1 MAGIDATIP
10 LGVKT
15 PDPMTSLSSLL
26 NVAKGAQDLKTGA
39 QNLQIGAQTLQ
50 QNQQKTQQGAI
61 DLQERQGLQ
70 QVLADPAN
78 YTNDDGSYSPQKAQA
93 NIMRVAPTIG
103 TKAIEGLAI
112 AHQQA
117 TQAQRFLGQLKDENR
132 ARVGQAIYST
142 LDAPPEVVGKT
153 LDTIGEQYKDIGG
166 QEVAQNAKSHY
177 QQVLKDQG
185 PDAAKKFLAQTA
197 AAVLPQNTQQTMNTP
212 DGAPVDAGNVSYQV
226 NTKPGVA
233 GMPVG
238 SVIPGTSV
246 QKGLPP
252 TQPTVGPNNQPGIV
266 GPHGTPPAA
275 GHVPVAGVQPDNDR
289 ATIFQQELA
298 KAQDRLANPQKYMAP
313 VDLQHDPNGDQF
325 RARAQQD
332 IAAIQKEMQRT
343 GVQTAAPRANFV
355 PTGPVPG
362 ANESKAGTVQVINDH
377 WQKINAGAAD
387 APVATALLST
397 IKQLAPAAIT
407 GTESGKRAY
416 WNGLFNALHA
426 GDKAT
431 GDLQKDTDL
440 LNKSMAQLNLST
452 PATTDAMRTLI
463 EAGRPHSTMSEGAI
477 KEAAAQIEGQLKANM
492 ATRNLL
498 APDKRY
504 ADATGDLSHYQQKME
519 TLQQVMDPRIFQYES
534 MPKED
539 RKAFMAKLAPQD
551 RATLIDKTKK
561 LEALGVFQ

>member
-313 VDLQHDPNGDQF
+313 VDLQHDPNGEQF

-362 ANESKAGTVQVINDH
+362 ANESKAGTVKVINDH
-377 WQKINAGAAD
+377 WNNLNQQAENSQ
-387 APVATALLST
+387 LLEGVLGN
-397 IKQLAPAAIT
+397 IKALAPGAIT
-407 GTESGKRAY
+407 GTESGRKAY
-416 WNGLFNALHA
+416 LTGLLNSMHL
-426 GDKAT
+426 GGQAT
-431 GDLQKDTDL
+431 GDMQKDTDL
-440 LNKSMAQLNLST
+440 LEKNIAQLGLNT
-452 PATTDAMRTLI
+452 PATTDAMRTI
-463 EAGRPHSTMSEGAI
+463 VGAARPHSTMSKGAI
-477 KEAAAQIEGQLKANM
+477 EEASAQIMGQIQANR
-492 ATRNLL
+492 AVRNALT
-498 APDKRY
+498 APKQI
-504 ADATGDLSHYQQKME
+504 ADQTGNTDTYQQVKQHIE
-519 TLQQVMDPRIFQYES
+519 EVADPRAWQFQALSPEGRKAMLS
-534 MPKED
+534 KLSPED
-539 RKAFMAKLAPQD
+539 RAGL
-551 RATLIDKTKK
+551 RTKI
-561 LEALGVFQ
+561 EALHNMGLLQ